1 MAINIPILTEFQD
14 NGIKAARA
22 AFDNFKSAVGD
33 AQGGM
38 NKFKAGA
45 GAVMETVKANAGA
58 FAIAGAAAFAT
69 FAQKSI
75 TAFQDLALEVDKFS
89 IASGLKAE
97 EASRWV
103 EVAGDLGINVGSVET
118 AIGKMNRTVGQNPD
132 LFKNLGVDL
141 VYTNDGALDVN
152 ATFLNTIQHLKD
164 IKDPAERAK
173 EGVKLLGKGWT
184 DMALLIDEGAGKLSA
199 SLSSVSDA
207 KIIDQNEIGKARNF
221 RDATDELKGKFE
233 DFALVLGEELVPAI
247 TAIVETLLPAIE
259 LPVKFVGGFIGL
271 ESPTELLVNMGSSL
285 EEVVVQ
291 LGAAQV
297 MADTGMTAL
306 ELLATIGTTAGDS
319 MLYLADES
327 NKYVQ
332 YTQSRLDAINGTTT
346 AIEDQGDAVSTTD
359 LKWQALKGTL
369 ELSSAM
375 ADAKAQLDDLA
386 EKAIE
391 AYNGAEGA
399 LGEYEQGL
407 IDAQLMV
414 LSLAETIKLTDSQ
427 KNQVRVLVDT
437 GDLERALTLI
447 DTISAGGYTAE
458 LNAMR
463 FRGARANGG
472 PVMGGSTYLVGERGP
487 ELFTPGASGSITPNS
502 ALGEINIT
510 VNAGMGTN
518 GTSIGEAIVQ
528 EINKYARSGGTKID
542 RRVI

>member
-132 LFKNLGVDL
+132 LFKNLGVEL
-141 VYTNDGALDVN
+141 EYAKDGSLDVN

-173 EGVKLLGKGWT
+173 EGVKLLGKGWS
-184 DMALLIDEGAGKLSA
+184 DMALLIDQGAGNLSK
-199 SLSSVSDA
+199 SLTSVSDA
-207 KIIDQNEIGKARNF
+207 KIIDQTEIGKARNF

-233 DFALVLGEELVPAI
+233 DLALTLGEELVPQI
-247 TAIVETLLPAIE
+247 TAIVKTLAPAVE
-259 LPVKFVGGFIGL
+259 YPVKFVGGFVGL
-271 ESPTELLVNMGSSL
+271 ETITELNLRFSKSL
-285 EEVVVQ
+285 EVTVEQ

-306 ELLATIGTTAGDS
+306 ELLAAIGTTAGDS

-327 NKYVQ
+327 NKYTE
-332 YTQSRLDAINGTTT
+332 YTNSRIAAIEGTTT
-346 AIEDQGDAVSTTD
+346 AIEDQGDAVSITD
-359 LKWQALKGTL
+359 QKWQALKGTL
-369 ELSSAM
+369 ELSSSMMNAR
-375 ADAKAQLDDLA
+375 DQLDKLK
-386 EKAIE
+386 EKAVE
-391 AYNGAEGA
+391 AYQGADGA
-399 LGEYEQGL
+399 LSEYEQGL
-407 IDAQLMV
+407 LDAQLMV
-414 LSLAETIKLTDSQ
+414 LDLAETIKLTDSQ

-487 ELFTPGASGSITPNS
+487 ELFTPGASGTITPNS
-502 ALGEINIT
+502 ALGGINIT

-518 GTSIGEAIVQ
+518 GTAVGEAIVQ

>member
-1 MAINIPILTEFQD
+1 MAIRIPIITDLQD
-14 NGIKAARA
+14 KGLEEAKRQFGKFKAAIA
-22 AFDNFKSAVGD
+22 EADGTM
-33 AQGGM
+33 G
-38 NKFKAGA
+38 KFKAGSKA
-45 GAVMETVKANAGA
+45 TFDAVKANAA
-58 FAIAGAAAFAT
+58 TFAIAGAAAFAT

-75 TAFQDLALEVDKFS
+75 GAFQDLALQVDKFS

-118 AIGKMNRTVGQNPD
+118 AIGKMNRTVGQNPT
-132 LFKNLGVDL
+132 LFKDLGVDL
-141 VYTNDGALDVN
+141 VYAKDGALDVN

-199 SLSSVSDA
+199 SLSSVSES

-233 DFALVLGEELVPAI
+233 DLALTIGEELVPKI
-247 TAIVETLLPAIE
+247 TAIVTTLAPAIE
-259 LPVKFVGGFIGL
+259 LPAKFIGAFGGAGSLSAEML
-271 ESPTELLVNMGSSL
+271 EMGTSL
-285 EEVVVQ
+285 EQVVIN
-291 LGAAQV
+291 LGGARVAAELSL
-297 MADTGMTAL
+297 TPL
-306 ELLATIGTTAGDS
+306 ELLANVGVVAGDS
-319 MLYLADES
+319 FLYLTDEGR
-327 NKYVQ
+327 KYAE
-332 YTQSRLDAINGTTT
+332 YTQARIAAINGTTT
-346 AIEDQGDAVSTTD
+346 AIKDQGTEVSNTD

-375 ADAKAQLDDLA
+375 ADAKTQLDQLA

-414 LSLAETIKLTDSQ
+414 LNLAETIKLTDSQ

-463 FRGARANGG
+463 FRGARASGG
-472 PVMGGSTYLVGERGP
+472 PVMGGGTYLVGERGP
-487 ELFTPGASGSITPNS
+487 ELFTPGTSGSITPNGGLGGNTINVTVTS
-502 ALGEINIT
+502 ADP
-510 VNAGMGTN
+510 NAVVAALQQWSRNN
-518 GTSIGEAIVQ
+518 GSVPISTTTAI
-528 EINKYARSGGTKID
+528 
-542 RRVI
+542 RR